1 MIFAWRIKEETHLSQ
16 IQSCFFF
23 ARHISSETEKHIS
36 LPNSELLQRQ
46 TFLLQ
51 NWISNLRSG
60 QDGRRREGRRVVEG
74 DDGAGVGVDA
84 AVSLLAAAGVGGL
97 VLAAAAAGVVAAAAA
112 GGRPGEARRRRG
124 GGCPEGVYPGPAE
137 RARDLA
143 GDPRRVVGFD
153 HRAEIHRAFHAQL
166 VIATCTAQ
174 VIKYYI

>member
-112 GGRPGEARRRRG
+112 GGRPARLG
-124 GGCPEGVYPGPAE
+124 GGGAAVVRKEAIPVRQSGHGISPAIPAE
-137 RARDLA
+137 S
-143 GDPRRVVGFD
+143 
-153 HRAEIHRAFHAQL
+153 
-166 VIATCTAQ
+166 
-174 VIKYYI
+174 